1 MMKKGLQNEV
11 HKKDFFVDFR
21 YFFEFWVQRCPRVVP
36 GTLPGCLQGQ
46 ICSKMGLK
54 MTPKSSKILPAG
66 FLKTLLK
73 DTRTEH
79 VSK

>member
-1 MMKKGLQNEV
+1 MKKGLQNEV
-11 HKKDFFVDFR
+11 
-21 YFFEFWVQRCPRVVP
+21 YFFIFMILGTFLRSGSKGVP
-36 GTLPGCLQGQ
+36 GWSQGPSQGQ
-46 ICSKMGLK
+46 NCSKMGLK
-54 MTPKSSKILPAG
+54 MTRKSSKILPAG